1 MVLATLHSFYNGCL
15 RMKIGIILSVVLIS
29 VGNSDCN
36 DGEVELWGECY
47 SINITNLSI
56 INSGLSGE
64 IPPEIGTLTDLE
76 VIKLKYNELTG
87 PIPPEIGNLT
97 NLVKLELDF
106 NNLSGPLP
114 AELWT
119 LDSLTVL
126 RLQKNQFT
134 GSIPPE
140 IGNLTQLTHLNL
152 YGNQFTGSIPAE
164 IGNLTNLAKLH
175 LNNNQFTGLIPETIC
190 NINMAFYNPYR
201 FDISGNQLIPPYPD
215 CIAYFVG
222 YQYSEDCES
231 NYLFDGICTEQSD
244 LDVLQTFIDN
254 SSETI
259 NMEMDD
265 NINGIIEPIELGTQH
280 WWDGRLTELN
290 CNYDLA
296 NEFTLS
302 DLGLSGEIPQEIG
315 TLDSLEFLWLEDN
328 QLTGP
333 IPTEIGNL
341 SKLKYL
347 IMHYNQLSDSIP
359 SEIGNLSNLE
369 ILKLDNNQLTGYI
382 PESICDLNIVFNWQN
397 NLFGENFA
405 VYNNQLC
412 APYPDCVDAYV
423 GLQNTT
429 NCELASDTFNPI
441 PLDYSLYDP
450 YPNPFNAQTTI
461 QITLPIKDV
470 MIVKVYDVNGSE
482 LKTLVHSIFDSGT
495 HTIKWNAGDLPSGI
509 YFIRMQTRHFV
520 DTKKVSLIK

>member
-1 MVLATLHSFYNGCL
+1 MKDLLKIIVLSNA
-15 RMKIGIILSVVLIS
+15 LIS
-29 VGNSDCN
+29 IGFGVCDSD
-36 DGEVELWGECY
+36 EVELWDGCY
-47 SINITNLSI
+47 SITNTTSLVR
-56 INSGLSGE
+56 INEGLTGE
-64 IPPEIGTLTDLE
+64 IPSEIGQ
-76 VIKLKYNELTG
+76 
-87 PIPPEIGNLT
+87 LT
-97 NLVKLELDF
+97 NLVTLKLLYNEL
-106 NNLSGPLP
+106 
-114 AELWT
+114 
-119 LDSLTVL
+119 
-126 RLQKNQFT
+126 T

-140 IGNLTQLTHLNL
+140 IGNLTSLVKLDLRYNNLSGSIPTEVWSLTSLIELSIQKNQLSGTIPSAIGNLTELTHLYL

-164 IGNLTNLAKLH
+164 IGNLINLGKLH

-190 NINMAFYNPYR
+190 NIDMSFYNPYS
-201 FDISGNQLIPPYPD
+201 FDISGNQLLPPYPD
-215 CIAYFVG
+215 CVAEFVG
-222 YQYSEDCES
+222 YQYSEDCGS

-244 LDVLQTFIDN
+244 LDVLQKFIDN

-265 NINGIIEPIELGTQH
+265 NNNGLIEPIELGTQH
-280 WWDGRLTELN
+280 WWNGRLTELN
-290 CNYDLA
+290 CNYDLV

-333 IPTEIGNL
+333 IPSEIGNL

-347 IMHYNQLSDSIP
+347 IMHHNQLSDSIP

-382 PESICDLNIVFNWQN
+382 PESICDLTLQFNGWN
-397 NLFGENFA
+397 NLFGEDFA

-495 HTIKWNAGDLPSGI
+495 HTIKWDAGDLPSGI
-509 YFIRMQTRHFV
+509 YFIRMQSRNFV
-520 DTKKVSLIK
+520 GTKKVSLIK

>member
-1 MVLATLHSFYNGCL
+1 MKDLLKIIVLSNA
-15 RMKIGIILSVVLIS
+15 LIS
-29 VGNSDCN
+29 IGFGNCDSD
-36 DGEVELWGECY
+36 EVELWDECY
-47 SINITNLSI
+47 SITNTTSLLR
-56 INSGLSGE
+56 INQGLTGE
-64 IPPEIGTLTDLE
+64 IPSEIGQ
-76 VIKLKYNELTG
+76 
-87 PIPPEIGNLT
+87 LT
-97 NLVKLELDF
+97 NLVTLKLHYNEL
-106 NNLSGPLP
+106 
-114 AELWT
+114 
-119 LDSLTVL
+119 
-126 RLQKNQFT
+126 T

-140 IGNLTQLTHLNL
+140 IGNLTSLVKLDLRYNNLSGSIPTEVWSLTSLKELRIQKNQFSGTIPSAIGNLTELTHLYL

-164 IGNLTNLAKLH
+164 IGNLINLVKLH

-190 NINMAFYNPYR
+190 NIDMEFYNPYK
-201 FDISGNQLIPPYPD
+201 FDISGNQLLPPYPD
-215 CIAYFVG
+215 CVAEFVG
-222 YQYSEDCES
+222 YQYSEDCAS

-244 LDVLQTFIDN
+244 LDVLQKFIDN

-265 NINGIIEPIELGTQH
+265 NNNGIIEPIELGTQH

-382 PESICDLNIVFNWQN
+382 PESICDLTLEFNGWN
-397 NLFGENFA
+397 NLFGEDFA

-412 APYPDCVDAYV
+412 PPYPDCVDAYV

>member
-1 MVLATLHSFYNGCL
+1 
-15 RMKIGIILSVVLIS
+15 MKDLLKIIILSNALIS
-29 VGNSDCN
+29 IGFGNCDSD
-36 DGEVELWGECY
+36 EVELWDECY
-47 SINITNLSI
+47 SITNTTFLLR
-56 INSGLSGE
+56 INEGLTGE
-64 IPPEIGTLTDLE
+64 IPSEIGQLTNL
-76 VIKLKYNELTG
+76 VNLQLQYNELTG
-87 PIPPEIGNLT
+87 SIPTEIGNLT
-97 NLVKLELDF
+97 SLVKIDLRY
-106 NNLSGPLP
+106 NNLSGSIPT
-114 AELWT
+114 EIG
-119 LDSLTVL
+119 SLTSLNEL
-126 RLQKNQFT
+126 RIQKNQLSGT
-134 GSIPPE
+134 IPSA
-140 IGNLTQLTHLNL
+140 IGNLTELTHLYL
-152 YGNQFTGSIPAE
+152 YGNQFTGSIPTE
-164 IGNLTNLAKLH
+164 IGNLINLVKLH

-190 NINMAFYNPYR
+190 NIDMAFYNPYR
-201 FDISGNQLIPPYPD
+201 FDISGNQLLPPYPD

-328 QLTGP
+328 QLADS
-333 IPTEIGNL
+333 IPPSIGEL
-341 SKLKYL
+341 DKLKYL
-347 IMHYNQLSDSIP
+347 VLSHNQLSGSIP
-359 SEIGNLSNLE
+359 SEIGNLSNLQ
-369 ILKLDNNQLTGYI
+369 ILKLDNNELSGYI
-382 PESICDLNIVFNWQN
+382 PESICDLTLQFHGSN
-397 NLFGENFA
+397 NLFGEDFA
-405 VYNNQLC
+405 IYNNQLC

-423 GLQNTT
+423 GIQNTS
-429 NCELASDTFNPI
+429 NCDLASDTFNPI
-441 PLDYSLYDP
+441 PLDYSIYDP

-482 LKTLVHSIFDSGT
+482 VKTLVHSIFDSGT

-509 YFIRMQTRHFV
+509 YFIRMQTRHFSG
-520 DTKKVSLIK
+520 TKKVSLIK

>member
-1 MVLATLHSFYNGCL
+1 MKDLLKIIVLSNA
-15 RMKIGIILSVVLIS
+15 LIS
-29 VGNSDCN
+29 IGFGNCDSD
-36 DGEVELWGECY
+36 EVELWDECY
-47 SINITNLSI
+47 SITNTTSLLR
-56 INSGLSGE
+56 INEGLTGE
-64 IPPEIGTLTDLE
+64 IPSEIGQLTNL
-76 VIKLKYNELTG
+76 VNLQLQYNELTG
-87 PIPPEIGNLT
+87 SIPTEIGNLT
-97 NLVKLELDF
+97 SLVKIDLRY
-106 NNLSGPLP
+106 NNLSGSIPT
-114 AELWT
+114 EIG
-119 LDSLTVL
+119 SLTSLNEL
-126 RLQKNQFT
+126 RIQKNQLSGT
-134 GSIPPE
+134 IPSA
-140 IGNLTQLTHLNL
+140 IGNLTELTHLYL
-152 YGNQFTGSIPAE
+152 YGNQFTGSIPTE
-164 IGNLTNLAKLH
+164 IGNLINLVKLH

-190 NINMAFYNPYR
+190 NIDMSFYNPHL
-201 FDISGNQLIPPYPD
+201 FDISGNQLLPPYPD
-215 CIAYFVG
+215 CVAEFVG
-222 YQYSEDCES
+222 YQYSEDCAS

-244 LDVLQTFIDN
+244 LDVLQKFIDN

-265 NINGIIEPIELGTQH
+265 NNNGIIEPIELGTQH

-296 NEFTLS
+296 NEFALS
-302 DLGLSGEIPQEIG
+302 DLGLSGELPQEIG

-412 APYPDCVDAYV
+412 PPYPDCVDAYV

-495 HTIKWNAGDLPSGI
+495 HTIKWDARDLPSGI
-509 YFIRMQTRHFV
+509 YFIRMQTRHFSG
-520 DTKKVSLIK
+520 TKKVSLIK

>member
-1 MVLATLHSFYNGCL
+1 MKDLLKIIVLSNA
-15 RMKIGIILSVVLIS
+15 LIS
-29 VGNSDCN
+29 IGFGNCDSD
-36 DGEVELWGECY
+36 EVELWDECY
-47 SINITNLSI
+47 SITNTTSLLR
-56 INSGLSGE
+56 INHGLTGE
-64 IPPEIGTLTDLE
+64 IPSEIGQLTNLETL
-76 VIKLKYNELTG
+76 KLQYNELTG
-87 PIPPEIGNLT
+87 SIPPEIGNLT
-97 NLVKLELDF
+97 NLVKLDLRY
-106 NNLSGPLP
+106 NNLSGSIPT
-114 AELWT
+114 EVW
-119 LDSLTVL
+119 SLTSLKEL
-126 RLQKNQFT
+126 RIQKNQLSGT
-134 GSIPPE
+134 IPSA
-140 IGNLTQLTHLNL
+140 IGNLTELTHLYL

-164 IGNLTNLAKLH
+164 IGNLINVWKLH

-190 NINMAFYNPYR
+190 NIDMSFYNPYS
-201 FDISGNQLIPPYPD
+201 FDISGNQLLPPYPD
-215 CIAYFVG
+215 CVAEFVG
-222 YQYSEDCES
+222 YQYSEDCAS

-244 LDVLQTFIDN
+244 LDVLQKFIDN

-265 NINGIIEPIELGTQH
+265 NNNGIIEPIELGTQH
-280 WWDGRLTELN
+280 WWNGRLTELN
-290 CNYDLA
+290 CNYDLV

-412 APYPDCVDAYV
+412 PPYPDCVDAYV

-509 YFIRMQTRHFV
+509 YFIRMQTRHFAG
-520 DTKKVSLIK
+520 TKKVSLIK

>member
-1 MVLATLHSFYNGCL
+1 MKDLLKIIVLSNA
-15 RMKIGIILSVVLIS
+15 LIS
-29 VGNSDCN
+29 IGFGNCDSD
-36 DGEVELWGECY
+36 EVELWDECY
-47 SINITNLSI
+47 SITNTTSLLR
-56 INSGLSGE
+56 INEGLTGE
-64 IPPEIGTLTDLE
+64 IPSEIGQLTNLATL
-76 VIKLKYNELTG
+76 KLHYNEL
-87 PIPPEIGNLT
+87 
-97 NLVKLELDF
+97 
-106 NNLSGPLP
+106 
-114 AELWT
+114 
-119 LDSLTVL
+119 
-126 RLQKNQFT
+126 T

-140 IGNLTQLTHLNL
+140 IGNLTSLVKLDLRYNNLSGSIPTELWSLINLRELRIQKNQLSGTIPSEIGNLLELTHLYL
-152 YGNQFTGSIPAE
+152 YGNQFTGFIPAAMGYLSLE
-164 IGNLTNLAKLH
+164 KLH

-201 FDISGNQLIPPYPD
+201 FDISGNFLIPPYPD
-215 CIAYFVG
+215 CVAEFVG
-222 YQYSEDCES
+222 YQYFENCES

-244 LDVLQTFIDN
+244 LDVLQKFIDN

-265 NINGIIEPIELGTQH
+265 NNNGLIEPIELGTQH
-280 WWDGRLTELN
+280 WWNGRLTELN

-333 IPTEIGNL
+333 IPSEIGNL

-347 IMHYNQLSDSIP
+347 IMHHNSLSDSIP

-369 ILKLDNNQLTGYI
+369 ILKLDNNQLKGYI
-382 PESICDLNIVFNWQN
+382 PESICDLTLQFNGWN
-397 NLFGENFA
+397 NLFGEDFA

-412 APYPDCVDAYV
+412 PPYPDCVDAYV

-429 NCELASDTFNPI
+429 NCDQASVGFEPI
-441 PLDYSLYDP
+441 PFDYKIRDP

-461 QITLPIKDV
+461 QITLPIKDI

-495 HTIKWNAGDLPSGI
+495 HTIKWDAGDLPSGI
-509 YFIRMQTRHFV
+509 YFIRMQSRNFV

>member
-1 MVLATLHSFYNGCL
+1 MKDLLKIIVLSNIVIS
-15 RMKIGIILSVVLIS
+15 IGF
-29 VGNSDCN
+29 GNCDSD
-36 DGEVELWGECY
+36 EVELWDECY
-47 SINITNLSI
+47 SITNTTSLLR
-56 INSGLSGE
+56 INHGLTGE
-64 IPPEIGTLTDLE
+64 IPSEIGQLTNLETL
-76 VIKLKYNELTG
+76 KLQYNEL
-87 PIPPEIGNLT
+87 
-97 NLVKLELDF
+97 
-106 NNLSGPLP
+106 
-114 AELWT
+114 
-119 LDSLTVL
+119 
-126 RLQKNQFT
+126 T

-140 IGNLTQLTHLNL
+140 IGNLTSLVKLDLRYNNLSGSIPTEVWSLTSLKELRIQKNQLSGTIPSAIGNLTELTHLYL

-164 IGNLTNLAKLH
+164 IGNLINVWKLH

-190 NINMAFYNPYR
+190 NIDMSFYNPYS
-201 FDISGNQLIPPYPD
+201 FDISGNQLLPPYPD
-215 CIAYFVG
+215 CVAEFVG
-222 YQYSEDCES
+222 YQYSEDCAS

-244 LDVLQTFIDN
+244 LDVLQKFIDN

-265 NINGIIEPIELGTQH
+265 NNNGIIEPIELGTQH

-382 PESICDLNIVFNWQN
+382 PESICDLTLEFNGWN
-397 NLFGENFA
+397 NLFGEDFA

-412 APYPDCVDAYV
+412 PPYPDCVDAYV

-470 MIVKVYDVNGSE
+470 MIVKVYGVNGSE

>member
-1 MVLATLHSFYNGCL
+1 MKDLLKIIVLSNA
-15 RMKIGIILSVVLIS
+15 LIS
-29 VGNSDCN
+29 IGFGNCDSD
-36 DGEVELWGECY
+36 EVELWDECY
-47 SINITNLSI
+47 SITNTTSLLR
-56 INSGLSGE
+56 INQGLTGE
-64 IPPEIGTLTDLE
+64 IPSEIGQ
-76 VIKLKYNELTG
+76 
-87 PIPPEIGNLT
+87 LT
-97 NLVKLELDF
+97 NLVTLKLHYNEL
-106 NNLSGPLP
+106 
-114 AELWT
+114 
-119 LDSLTVL
+119 
-126 RLQKNQFT
+126 T

-140 IGNLTQLTHLNL
+140 IGNLTSLVKLDLRYNNLSGSIPTEVWSLISLKELGFQKNQFSGTIPSAIGNLTELTHLYL

-164 IGNLTNLAKLH
+164 IGNLINVWKLH

-190 NINMAFYNPYR
+190 NIDMSFYNPYS
-201 FDISGNQLIPPYPD
+201 FDISGNQLLPPYPD
-215 CIAYFVG
+215 CVAEFVG
-222 YQYSEDCES
+222 YQYSEDCAS

-244 LDVLQTFIDN
+244 LDVLQKFIDN

-265 NINGIIEPIELGTQH
+265 NNNGIIEPIELGTQH
-280 WWDGRLTELN
+280 WWNGRLTELN
-290 CNYDLA
+290 CNYDLV
-296 NEFTLS
+296 NELTLS
-302 DLGLSGEIPQEIG
+302 DLGLSGEIPQDIG

-333 IPTEIGNL
+333 IPSEIGNL

-347 IMHYNQLSDSIP
+347 IMHHNQLSDSIP

-382 PESICDLNIVFNWQN
+382 PESICDLTLQFNGWN
-397 NLFGENFA
+397 NLFGEDFA

-429 NCELASDTFNPI
+429 NCDQASVGFEPI
-441 PLDYSLYDP
+441 PFDYKIRDP
-450 YPNPFNAQTTI
+450 YPNPFNAQTAI

-482 LKTLVHSIFDSGT
+482 LKTLVHSIFDIGT

-509 YFIRMQTRHFV
+509 YFIRMQTRHFAG
-520 DTKKVSLIK
+520 TKKVSLIK

>member
-1 MVLATLHSFYNGCL
+1 MKDLLKIIVLSNA
-15 RMKIGIILSVVLIS
+15 LIS
-29 VGNSDCN
+29 IGFGNCDSD
-36 DGEVELWGECY
+36 EVELWDECY
-47 SINITNLSI
+47 SITNTTWLGR
-56 INSGLSGE
+56 INEGLTGE
-64 IPPEIGTLTDLE
+64 IPSEIGQ
-76 VIKLKYNELTG
+76 
-87 PIPPEIGNLT
+87 LT
-97 NLVKLELDF
+97 NLVTLKLQYNEL
-106 NNLSGPLP
+106 
-114 AELWT
+114 
-119 LDSLTVL
+119 
-126 RLQKNQFT
+126 T

-140 IGNLTQLTHLNL
+140 IGNLTSLVKLDLRYNNLSGSIPTEVWSLTSLLELRIQKNQLSGTIPSAIGNLTELTHLYL

-164 IGNLTNLAKLH
+164 IGNLINLWKLH

-190 NINMAFYNPYR
+190 NIDMSFYNPYS
-201 FDISGNQLIPPYPD
+201 FDISGNQLLPPYPD
-215 CIAYFVG
+215 CVAEFVG
-222 YQYSEDCES
+222 YQYSEDCAS

-244 LDVLQTFIDN
+244 LDVLQKFIDN

-265 NINGIIEPIELGTQH
+265 NNNGIIEPIELGTQH

-405 VYNNQLC
+405 VYNNQIC
-412 APYPDCVDAYV
+412 PPYPDCVDAYV

-495 HTIKWNAGDLPSGI
+495 HTIKWDAGDLPSGI
-509 YFIRMQTRHFV
+509 YFIRMQTRHFSG
-520 DTKKVSLIK
+520 TKKVSLIK

>member
-1 MVLATLHSFYNGCL
+1 MKDLLKIIVLSNA
-15 RMKIGIILSVVLIS
+15 LIS
-29 VGNSDCN
+29 IGFGVCDSD
-36 DGEVELWGECY
+36 EVELWDECY
-47 SINITNLSI
+47 SITNTTSLVR
-56 INSGLSGE
+56 INEGLTGE
-64 IPPEIGTLTDLE
+64 IPSEIGQLTSLVTL
-76 VIKLKYNELTG
+76 KLLYNEL
-87 PIPPEIGNLT
+87 
-97 NLVKLELDF
+97 
-106 NNLSGPLP
+106 
-114 AELWT
+114 
-119 LDSLTVL
+119 
-126 RLQKNQFT
+126 T

-140 IGNLTQLTHLNL
+140 IGNLTSLVKLDLRYNNLSGSIPTEVWSLISLKELRIQKNQFSGTIPSAIGNLTELTHLYL

-164 IGNLTNLAKLH
+164 IGNLINLDKLH

-201 FDISGNQLIPPYPD
+201 FDISGNFLIPPYPD
-215 CIAYFVG
+215 CVAEFVG
-222 YQYSEDCES
+222 YQYSEDCAS
-231 NYLFDGICTEQSD
+231 NYLFDGICTEQAD
-244 LDVLQTFIDN
+244 LDVLQLFIDN

-265 NINGIIEPIELGTQH
+265 NNNGIIEPIELGTQH
-280 WWDGRLTELN
+280 WWNGRLTELN
-290 CNYDLA
+290 CNYDLV

-315 TLDSLEFLWLEDN
+315 TLDSLEILWLEDN

-347 IMHYNQLSDSIP
+347 IMHHNSLSGSIP

-405 VYNNQLC
+405 VYNNQIC
-412 APYPDCVDAYV
+412 PPYPDCVDAYV

-429 NCELASDTFNPI
+429 NCDQASVGFEPI
-441 PLDYSLYDP
+441 PFDYKIRDP

-461 QITLPIKDV
+461 QITLPIKDI

-495 HTIKWNAGDLPSGI
+495 HTIKWDAGDLPSGI
-509 YFIRMQTRHFV
+509 YFIRMQSRHFV

>member
-1 MVLATLHSFYNGCL
+1 MKDLLKIIVLSNA
-15 RMKIGIILSVVLIS
+15 LIS
-29 VGNSDCN
+29 IGFGNCDSD
-36 DGEVELWGECY
+36 EVELWDECY
-47 SINITNLSI
+47 SITNTTSLLR
-56 INSGLSGE
+56 INHGLTGE
-64 IPPEIGTLTDLE
+64 IPSEIGQLTNLETL
-76 VIKLKYNELTG
+76 KLQYNELTG
-87 PIPPEIGNLT
+87 SIPPEIGNLT
-97 NLVKLELDF
+97 NLVKLDLRY
-106 NNLSGPLP
+106 NNLSGSIPT
-114 AELWT
+114 EVW
-119 LDSLTVL
+119 SLTSLKEL
-126 RLQKNQFT
+126 RIQKNQLSGT
-134 GSIPPE
+134 IPSA
-140 IGNLTQLTHLNL
+140 IGNLTELTHLYL

-164 IGNLTNLAKLH
+164 IGNLINVWKLH

-190 NINMAFYNPYR
+190 NIDMSFYNPYS
-201 FDISGNQLIPPYPD
+201 FDISGNQLLPPYPD
-215 CIAYFVG
+215 CVAEFVG
-222 YQYSEDCES
+222 YQYSEDCAS

-244 LDVLQTFIDN
+244 LDVLQKFIDN

-265 NINGIIEPIELGTQH
+265 NNNGIIEPIELGTQH

-412 APYPDCVDAYV
+412 PPYPDCVDAYV

>member
-1 MVLATLHSFYNGCL
+1 MKDLLKIIVLSNIVIS
-15 RMKIGIILSVVLIS
+15 IGF
-29 VGNSDCN
+29 GNCDSD
-36 DGEVELWGECY
+36 EVELWDECY
-47 SINITNLSI
+47 SITNTTSLLR
-56 INSGLSGE
+56 INHGLTGE
-64 IPPEIGTLTDLE
+64 IPSEIGQLTNLETL
-76 VIKLKYNELTG
+76 KLQYNEL
-87 PIPPEIGNLT
+87 
-97 NLVKLELDF
+97 
-106 NNLSGPLP
+106 
-114 AELWT
+114 
-119 LDSLTVL
+119 
-126 RLQKNQFT
+126 T

-140 IGNLTQLTHLNL
+140 IGNLTSLVKLDLRYNNLSGSIPTEVWSLTSLKELRIQKNQLSGTIPSAIGNLTELTHLYL

-164 IGNLTNLAKLH
+164 IGNLINVWKLH

-190 NINMAFYNPYR
+190 NIDMSFYNPYS
-201 FDISGNQLIPPYPD
+201 FDISGNQLLPPYPD
-215 CIAYFVG
+215 CVAEFVG
-222 YQYSEDCES
+222 YQYSEDCAS

-244 LDVLQTFIDN
+244 LDVLQKFIDN

-265 NINGIIEPIELGTQH
+265 NNNGIIEPIELGTQH

-382 PESICDLNIVFNWQN
+382 PESICDLTLEFNGWN
-397 NLFGENFA
+397 NLFGEDFA

-412 APYPDCVDAYV
+412 PPYPDCVDAYV

-495 HTIKWNAGDLPSGI
+495 HTIKWDAGDLPSGI

>member
-1 MVLATLHSFYNGCL
+1 MKDLLKIIVLSNA
-15 RMKIGIILSVVLIS
+15 LIS
-29 VGNSDCN
+29 IGFGNCDSD
-36 DGEVELWGECY
+36 EVELWDECY
-47 SINITNLSI
+47 SITNTTSLLR
-56 INSGLSGE
+56 INEGLTGE
-64 IPPEIGTLTDLE
+64 IPSEIGQLTNLVTL
-76 VIKLKYNELTG
+76 KLQYNELTG
-87 PIPPEIGNLT
+87 SIPTEIGNLT
-97 NLVKLELDF
+97 SLVKLDLRY
-106 NNLSGPLP
+106 NNLSGSIPT
-114 AELWT
+114 EIG
-119 LDSLTVL
+119 SLTSLNEL
-126 RLQKNQFT
+126 RIQKNQLSGT
-134 GSIPPE
+134 IPSA
-140 IGNLTQLTHLNL
+140 IGNLTELTHLYL

-164 IGNLTNLAKLH
+164 IGNLINLVKLH

-190 NINMAFYNPYR
+190 NIDMSFYNPYL
-201 FDISGNQLIPPYPD
+201 FDISGNQLLPPYPD
-215 CIAYFVG
+215 CVAEFVG
-222 YQYSEDCES
+222 YQYSEDCAS

-244 LDVLQTFIDN
+244 LDVLQKFIDN

-265 NINGIIEPIELGTQH
+265 NNNGIIEPIELGTQH

-382 PESICDLNIVFNWQN
+382 PESICDLTLEFNGWN
-397 NLFGENFA
+397 NLFGEDFA

-412 APYPDCVDAYV
+412 PPYPDCVDAYV

>member
-1 MVLATLHSFYNGCL
+1 
-15 RMKIGIILSVVLIS
+15 MKELLKPIISSIAIISIGL
-29 VGNSDCN
+29 GQCDSD
-36 DGEVELWGECY
+36 EVELWGECF
-47 SINITNLSI
+47 SITIYNLDLS
-56 INSGLSGE
+56 NSGLTGE
-64 IPPEIGTLTDLE
+64 IPPEIGSLTNLGNL
-76 VIKLKYNELTG
+76 ILRYNELTG
-87 PIPPEIGNLT
+87 PIPSEIGNLT
-97 NLVKLELDF
+97 TLRKLDLRF
-106 NNLSGPLP
+106 NNLSGSIP

-119 LDSLTVL
+119 LDSLKEL

-134 GSIPPE
+134 GSIPAE
-140 IGNLTQLTHLNL
+140 IGNLMELTQLYL

-164 IGNLTNLAKLH
+164 IGNLTNIGQLH
-175 LNNNQFTGLIPETIC
+175 LNNNLFTGLIPETIC
-190 NINMAFYNPYR
+190 DINIQFYNPYR

-215 CIAYFVG
+215 CVSYFVG
-222 YQYSEDCES
+222 YQYSEECES

-244 LDVLQTFIDN
+244 LDVLQEFIDN

-259 NMEMDD
+259 NMGMDD
-265 NINGIIEPIELGTQH
+265 NNNGLIEPIELGTQH
-280 WWDGRLTELN
+280 WWNGRLTELN

-296 NEFTLS
+296 NAFSLS
-302 DLGLSGEIPQEIG
+302 DLGLSGQIPPEIG
-315 TLDSLEFLWLEDN
+315 NLDSLEFLWLEDN

-333 IPTEIGNL
+333 IPSEIGNL

-412 APYPDCVDAYV
+412 PPYPDCVDAYV

-495 HTIKWNAGDLPSGI
+495 HTIKWDAGDLPSGI
-509 YFIRMQTRHFV
+509 YFIRMQSRHFV
-520 DTKKVSLIK
+520 GTKKVSLIK

>member
-1 MVLATLHSFYNGCL
+1 MKDLLKIIVLSNA
-15 RMKIGIILSVVLIS
+15 LIS
-29 VGNSDCN
+29 IGFGNCDSD
-36 DGEVELWGECY
+36 EVELWDECY
-47 SINITNLSI
+47 SITNTTSLLR
-56 INSGLSGE
+56 INQGLTGE
-64 IPPEIGTLTDLE
+64 IPSEIGQ
-76 VIKLKYNELTG
+76 
-87 PIPPEIGNLT
+87 LT
-97 NLVKLELDF
+97 NLVTLKLHYNEL
-106 NNLSGPLP
+106 
-114 AELWT
+114 
-119 LDSLTVL
+119 
-126 RLQKNQFT
+126 T

-140 IGNLTQLTHLNL
+140 IGNLTSLVKLDLRYNNLSGSIPTEVWSLTSLKELGIQKNQFSGTIPSAIGNLTELTHLYL

-164 IGNLTNLAKLH
+164 IGNLINVWKLH

-190 NINMAFYNPYR
+190 NIDMSFYNPYS
-201 FDISGNQLIPPYPD
+201 FDISGNQLLPPYPD
-215 CIAYFVG
+215 CVAEFVG
-222 YQYSEDCES
+222 YQYSEDCAS

-244 LDVLQTFIDN
+244 LDVLQKFIDN

-265 NINGIIEPIELGTQH
+265 NNNGIIEPIELGTQH
-280 WWDGRLTELN
+280 WWNGRLTELN
-290 CNYDLA
+290 CNYDLV
-296 NEFTLS
+296 NELTLS
-302 DLGLSGEIPQEIG
+302 DLGLSGEIPQDIG

-333 IPTEIGNL
+333 IPSEIGNL

-347 IMHYNQLSDSIP
+347 IMHHNQLSDSIP

-382 PESICDLNIVFNWQN
+382 PESICDLTLQFNGWN
-397 NLFGENFA
+397 NLFGEDFA

-429 NCELASDTFNPI
+429 NCDQASVGSELI
-441 PLDYSLYDP
+441 PFDYKIRDP

-461 QITLPIKDV
+461 QITLPIKDI
-470 MIVKVYDVNGSE
+470 MSVKVYDVNGSE
-482 LKTLVHSIFDSGT
+482 LKTLVHRIFDIGT

-509 YFIRMQTRHFV
+509 YFIRMQTRHFAG
-520 DTKKVSLIK
+520 TKKVSLIK

>member
-1 MVLATLHSFYNGCL
+1 MKDLLKIIVLSNA
-15 RMKIGIILSVVLIS
+15 LIS
-29 VGNSDCN
+29 IGFGNCDSD
-36 DGEVELWGECY
+36 EVELWDECY
-47 SINITNLSI
+47 SITNTTWLGR
-56 INSGLSGE
+56 INEGLTGE
-64 IPPEIGTLTDLE
+64 IPSEIGQ
-76 VIKLKYNELTG
+76 
-87 PIPPEIGNLT
+87 LT
-97 NLVKLELDF
+97 NLVTLKLQYNEL
-106 NNLSGPLP
+106 
-114 AELWT
+114 
-119 LDSLTVL
+119 
-126 RLQKNQFT
+126 T

-140 IGNLTQLTHLNL
+140 IGNLTSLVKLDLRYNNLSGSIPTEVWSLTSLKELRIQKNQLSGTIPSAIGNLTELTHLYL

-164 IGNLTNLAKLH
+164 IGNLINLGKLH

-190 NINMAFYNPYR
+190 NIDMSFYSPYI
-201 FDISGNQLIPPYPD
+201 FDISGNQLLPPYPD
-215 CIAYFVG
+215 CVAEFVG
-222 YQYSEDCES
+222 YQYSEDCAS

-244 LDVLQTFIDN
+244 LDVLQKFIDN

-265 NINGIIEPIELGTQH
+265 NNNGIIEPIELGTQH

-333 IPTEIGNL
+333 IPSEIGNL

-347 IMHYNQLSDSIP
+347 IMHHNQLSDSIP

-405 VYNNQLC
+405 VYNNQIC
-412 APYPDCVDAYV
+412 PPYPDCVDAYV

-461 QITLPIKDV
+461 QITLPIKDI

-509 YFIRMQTRHFV
+509 YFIRMQTRHFAG
-520 DTKKVSLIK
+520 TKKVSLIK

>member
-1 MVLATLHSFYNGCL
+1 MKDLLKIIVLSNA
-15 RMKIGIILSVVLIS
+15 LIS
-29 VGNSDCN
+29 IGFGNCDSD
-36 DGEVELWGECY
+36 EVELWDECY
-47 SINITNLSI
+47 SITNTTSLLR
-56 INSGLSGE
+56 INEGLTGE
-64 IPPEIGTLTDLE
+64 IPSEIGQLTNLVTL
-76 VIKLKYNELTG
+76 KLQYNELTG
-87 PIPPEIGNLT
+87 SIPTEIGNLT
-97 NLVKLELDF
+97 SLVKLDLRY
-106 NNLSGPLP
+106 NNLSGSIPT
-114 AELWT
+114 EIG
-119 LDSLTVL
+119 SLTSLNEL
-126 RLQKNQFT
+126 RIQKNQLSGT
-134 GSIPPE
+134 IPSA
-140 IGNLTQLTHLNL
+140 IGNLTELTHLYL
-152 YGNQFTGSIPAE
+152 YGNQFTGSIPTE
-164 IGNLTNLAKLH
+164 IGNLINLVKLH

-190 NINMAFYNPYR
+190 NIDMSFYNPYL
-201 FDISGNQLIPPYPD
+201 FDISGNQLLPPYPD
-215 CIAYFVG
+215 CVAEFVG
-222 YQYSEDCES
+222 YQYSEDCAS

-244 LDVLQTFIDN
+244 LDVLQKFIDN

-265 NINGIIEPIELGTQH
+265 NNNGIIEPIELGTQH

-382 PESICDLNIVFNWQN
+382 PESICDLTLEFNGWN
-397 NLFGENFA
+397 NLFGEDFA

-412 APYPDCVDAYV
+412 PPYPDCVDAYV

>member
-1 MVLATLHSFYNGCL
+1 MKDLLKIIVLSNA
-15 RMKIGIILSVVLIS
+15 LIS
-29 VGNSDCN
+29 IGFGNCDSD
-36 DGEVELWGECY
+36 EVELWDECY
-47 SINITNLSI
+47 SIPNTTSLLR
-56 INSGLSGE
+56 INEGLTGE
-64 IPPEIGTLTDLE
+64 IPSEIGQLTNLVTL
-76 VIKLKYNELTG
+76 KLQYNELTG
-87 PIPPEIGNLT
+87 SIPTEIGNLT
-97 NLVKLELDF
+97 SLVKIDLRY
-106 NNLSGPLP
+106 NNLSGSIPT
-114 AELWT
+114 EIG
-119 LDSLTVL
+119 SLTSLNEL
-126 RLQKNQFT
+126 RIQKNQLSGT
-134 GSIPPE
+134 IPSA
-140 IGNLTQLTHLNL
+140 IGNLTELTHLYL

-164 IGNLTNLAKLH
+164 IGNLINVWKLH

-190 NINMAFYNPYR
+190 NIDMSFYNPYS
-201 FDISGNQLIPPYPD
+201 FDISGNQLLPPYPD
-215 CIAYFVG
+215 CVAEFVG
-222 YQYSEDCES
+222 YQYSEDCAS

-244 LDVLQTFIDN
+244 LDVLQKFIDN

-265 NINGIIEPIELGTQH
+265 NNNGIIEPIELGTQH

-412 APYPDCVDAYV
+412 PPYPDCVDAYV

-495 HTIKWNAGDLPSGI
+495 HTIKWDAGDLPSGI
-509 YFIRMQTRHFV
+509 YFIRMQTRHFAG
-520 DTKKVSLIK
+520 TKKVSLIK

>member
-1 MVLATLHSFYNGCL
+1 MKDLLKIIVLSNA
-15 RMKIGIILSVVLIS
+15 LIS
-29 VGNSDCN
+29 IGFGNCDSD
-36 DGEVELWGECY
+36 EVELWDECY
-47 SINITNLSI
+47 SITNTTWLGR
-56 INSGLSGE
+56 INEGLTGE
-64 IPPEIGTLTDLE
+64 IPSEIGQ
-76 VIKLKYNELTG
+76 
-87 PIPPEIGNLT
+87 LT
-97 NLVKLELDF
+97 NLVTLKLQYNEL
-106 NNLSGPLP
+106 
-114 AELWT
+114 
-119 LDSLTVL
+119 
-126 RLQKNQFT
+126 T

-140 IGNLTQLTHLNL
+140 IGNLTSLVKLDLRYNNLSGSIPTEIWSLTSLIELRIQKNQLSGTIPSAIGNLTELTHLYL

-164 IGNLTNLAKLH
+164 IGNLINLGKLH

-190 NINMAFYNPYR
+190 NIDMSFYSPYI
-201 FDISGNQLIPPYPD
+201 FDISGNQLLPPYPD
-215 CIAYFVG
+215 CVAEFVG
-222 YQYSEDCES
+222 YQYSEDCAS

-244 LDVLQTFIDN
+244 LDVLQKFIDN

-265 NINGIIEPIELGTQH
+265 NNNGIIEPIELGTQH

-333 IPTEIGNL
+333 IPSEIGNL

-347 IMHYNQLSDSIP
+347 IMHHNQLSDSIP

-405 VYNNQLC
+405 VYNNQIC
-412 APYPDCVDAYV
+412 PPYPDCVDAYV

-509 YFIRMQTRHFV
+509 YFIRMQTRHFAG
-520 DTKKVSLIK
+520 TKKVSLIK

>member
-1 MVLATLHSFYNGCL
+1 MKDLLKIIVLSNA
-15 RMKIGIILSVVLIS
+15 LIS
-29 VGNSDCN
+29 IGFGNCDSD
-36 DGEVELWGECY
+36 EVELWDECY
-47 SINITNLSI
+47 SITNTTSLLR
-56 INSGLSGE
+56 INEGLTGE
-64 IPPEIGTLTDLE
+64 IPSEIGQLTNLETL
-76 VIKLKYNELTG
+76 KLQYNELTG
-87 PIPPEIGNLT
+87 SIPPEIGNLT
-97 NLVKLELDF
+97 NLVKLDLRY
-106 NNLSGPLP
+106 NNLSGSIPT
-114 AELWT
+114 EIG
-119 LDSLTVL
+119 SLTSLNEL
-126 RLQKNQFT
+126 RIQKNQLSGT
-134 GSIPPE
+134 IPSA
-140 IGNLTQLTHLNL
+140 IGNLTELTHLYL

-164 IGNLTNLAKLH
+164 IGNLINLVKLH

-190 NINMAFYNPYR
+190 NIDMSFYNPYL
-201 FDISGNQLIPPYPD
+201 FDISGNQLLPPYPD
-215 CIAYFVG
+215 CVAEFVG
-222 YQYSEDCES
+222 YQYSEDCAS

-244 LDVLQTFIDN
+244 LDVLQKFIDN

-265 NINGIIEPIELGTQH
+265 NNNGIIEPIELGTQH

-382 PESICDLNIVFNWQN
+382 PESICDLTLEFNGWN
-397 NLFGENFA
+397 NLFGEDFA

-412 APYPDCVDAYV
+412 PPYPDCVDAYV

>member
-1 MVLATLHSFYNGCL
+1 MKDLLKIIVLSNA
-15 RMKIGIILSVVLIS
+15 LIS
-29 VGNSDCN
+29 IGFGNCDSD
-36 DGEVELWGECY
+36 EVELWDECY
-47 SINITNLSI
+47 SITNTTSLLR
-56 INSGLSGE
+56 INEGLTGE
-64 IPPEIGTLTDLE
+64 IPSEIGQLTNLVTL
-76 VIKLKYNELTG
+76 KLQYNELTG
-87 PIPPEIGNLT
+87 SIPTEIGNLT
-97 NLVKLELDF
+97 SLVKLDLRY
-106 NNLSGPLP
+106 NNLSGSIPT
-114 AELWT
+114 EIG
-119 LDSLTVL
+119 SLTSLNEL
-126 RLQKNQFT
+126 RIQKNQLSGT
-134 GSIPPE
+134 IPSA
-140 IGNLTQLTHLNL
+140 IGNLTELTHLYL

-164 IGNLTNLAKLH
+164 IGNLINLVKLH

-190 NINMAFYNPYR
+190 NIDMSFYNPHL
-201 FDISGNQLIPPYPD
+201 FDISGNQLLPPYPD
-215 CIAYFVG
+215 CVAEFVG
-222 YQYSEDCES
+222 YQYSEDCAS

-244 LDVLQTFIDN
+244 LDVLQKFIDN

-265 NINGIIEPIELGTQH
+265 NNNGIIEPIELGTQH

-296 NEFTLS
+296 NEFALS

-382 PESICDLNIVFNWQN
+382 PESICDLTLEFNGWN
-397 NLFGENFA
+397 NLFGEDFA

-412 APYPDCVDAYV
+412 PPYPDCVDAYV

>member
-1 MVLATLHSFYNGCL
+1 MVLATLHSFYNGFL
-15 RMKIGIILSVVLIS
+15 RMKIGIIVSVVLIS

-36 DGEVELWGECY
+36 DGQVELWGECY

-64 IPPEIGTLTDLE
+64 IPPEIGTLTDLV

-119 LDSLTVL
+119 LDSLTQL

-140 IGNLTQLTHLNL
+140 IGNLTQLTHLYL

-164 IGNLTNLAKLH
+164 IGNLINLEKLH

-215 CIAYFVG
+215 CISYFVG

-280 WWDGRLTELN
+280 WWNGRLTELN
-290 CNYDLA
+290 CNYDLV

-315 TLDSLEFLWLEDN
+315 TLDSLEILWLEDN

-333 IPTEIGNL
+333 IPAGIGNLEHLKYLILHHNQISGSIPPEIGNL
-341 SKLKYL
+341 A
-347 IMHYNQLSDSIP
+347 
-359 SEIGNLSNLE
+359 NLQ
-369 ILKLDNNQLTGYI
+369 ILKLDNNELSGYI
-382 PESICDLNIVFNWQN
+382 PESICDLTLQFHGSN
-397 NLFGENFA
+397 NLFGEDFA
-405 VYNNQLC
+405 IYNNQLC

-423 GLQNTT
+423 GIQNTS
-429 NCELASDTFNPI
+429 NCDLASDTFNPI

-509 YFIRMQTRHFV
+509 YFIRMQTRHFAG
-520 DTKKVSLIK
+520 TKKVILIK

>member
-1 MVLATLHSFYNGCL
+1 MKDLLKIIVLSNA
-15 RMKIGIILSVVLIS
+15 LIS
-29 VGNSDCN
+29 IGFGNCDSD
-36 DGEVELWGECY
+36 EVELWDECY
-47 SINITNLSI
+47 SITNTTWLGR
-56 INSGLSGE
+56 INEGLTGE
-64 IPPEIGTLTDLE
+64 IPSEIGQ
-76 VIKLKYNELTG
+76 
-87 PIPPEIGNLT
+87 LT
-97 NLVKLELDF
+97 NLVTLKLQYNEL
-106 NNLSGPLP
+106 
-114 AELWT
+114 
-119 LDSLTVL
+119 
-126 RLQKNQFT
+126 T

-140 IGNLTQLTHLNL
+140 IGNLTSLVKLDLRYNNLSGSIPTEIWSLISLKELGIQKNQFSGTIPSAIGNLTELTHLYL

-164 IGNLTNLAKLH
+164 IGNLINLEKLH

-190 NINMAFYNPYR
+190 NIDMSFYSPYI
-201 FDISGNQLIPPYPD
+201 FDISGNQLLPPYPD
-215 CIAYFVG
+215 CVAEFVG
-222 YQYSEDCES
+222 YQYSEDCGS
-231 NYLFDGICTEQSD
+231 NYLFDGICTEQAD
-244 LDVLQTFIDN
+244 LDVLQKFIDN

-265 NINGIIEPIELGTQH
+265 NNNGIIEPIELGTQH

-315 TLDSLEFLWLEDN
+315 TLDSLEILWLEDN

-347 IMHYNQLSDSIP
+347 IMHHNQLSDSIP

-405 VYNNQLC
+405 VYNNQIC
-412 APYPDCVDAYV
+412 PPYPDCVDAYV

-509 YFIRMQTRHFV
+509 YFIRMQTRHFAG
-520 DTKKVSLIK
+520 TKKVSLIK

>member
-1 MVLATLHSFYNGCL
+1 MKDLLKIIVLSNA
-15 RMKIGIILSVVLIS
+15 LIS
-29 VGNSDCN
+29 IGFGNCDSD
-36 DGEVELWGECY
+36 EVELWDECY
-47 SINITNLSI
+47 SITNTTSLLR
-56 INSGLSGE
+56 INEGLTGE
-64 IPPEIGTLTDLE
+64 IPSEIGQ
-76 VIKLKYNELTG
+76 
-87 PIPPEIGNLT
+87 LT
-97 NLVKLELDF
+97 NLVTLKLHYNEL
-106 NNLSGPLP
+106 
-114 AELWT
+114 
-119 LDSLTVL
+119 
-126 RLQKNQFT
+126 T

-140 IGNLTQLTHLNL
+140 IGNLTSLVKLDLRYNNLSGSIPTEVWSLISLKELGIQKNQFSGTIPSAIGNLTELTHLYL
-152 YGNQFTGSIPAE
+152 YGNQFTGSIPTE
-164 IGNLTNLAKLH
+164 IGNLINLVKLH

-190 NINMAFYNPYR
+190 NIDMSFYNPYS
-201 FDISGNQLIPPYPD
+201 FDISGNQLLPPYPD
-215 CIAYFVG
+215 CVAEFVG
-222 YQYSEDCES
+222 YQYSEDCAS

-244 LDVLQTFIDN
+244 LDVLQKFIDN

-265 NINGIIEPIELGTQH
+265 NNNGIIEPIELGTQH
-280 WWDGRLTELN
+280 WWNGRLTELN
-290 CNYDLA
+290 CNYDLV
-296 NEFTLS
+296 NELTLS
-302 DLGLSGEIPQEIG
+302 DLGLSGEIPQDIG

-333 IPTEIGNL
+333 IPSEIGNL

-382 PESICDLNIVFNWQN
+382 PESICDLTLQFNGWN
-397 NLFGENFA
+397 NLFGEDFA

-429 NCELASDTFNPI
+429 NCDQASVGSELI
-441 PLDYSLYDP
+441 PFDYKIRDP

-509 YFIRMQTRHFV
+509 YFIRMQTRHFAG
-520 DTKKVSLIK
+520 TKKVSLIK

>member
-1 MVLATLHSFYNGCL
+1 MKDLLKIIVLSNA
-15 RMKIGIILSVVLIS
+15 LIS
-29 VGNSDCN
+29 IGFGNCDSD
-36 DGEVELWGECY
+36 EVELWDECY
-47 SINITNLSI
+47 SITNTTWLGR
-56 INSGLSGE
+56 INEGLTGE
-64 IPPEIGTLTDLE
+64 IPSEIGQ
-76 VIKLKYNELTG
+76 
-87 PIPPEIGNLT
+87 LT
-97 NLVKLELDF
+97 NLVTLKLQYNEL
-106 NNLSGPLP
+106 
-114 AELWT
+114 
-119 LDSLTVL
+119 
-126 RLQKNQFT
+126 T

-140 IGNLTQLTHLNL
+140 IGNLTSLVKLDLRYNNLSGSIPTEVWSLTSLKELRIQKNQLSGTIPSAIGNLTELTHLYL

-164 IGNLTNLAKLH
+164 IGNLINLGKLH

-190 NINMAFYNPYR
+190 NIDMSFYNPYS
-201 FDISGNQLIPPYPD
+201 FDISGNQLLPPYPD
-215 CIAYFVG
+215 CVAEFVG
-222 YQYSEDCES
+222 YQYSEDCGS

-244 LDVLQTFIDN
+244 LDVLQKFIDN

-265 NINGIIEPIELGTQH
+265 NNNGIIEPIELGTQH

-333 IPTEIGNL
+333 IPSEIGNL

-347 IMHYNQLSDSIP
+347 IMHHNQLSDSIP

-405 VYNNQLC
+405 VYNNQIC
-412 APYPDCVDAYV
+412 PPYPDCVDAYV

-429 NCELASDTFNPI
+429 NCDQASVGFEPI
-441 PLDYSLYDP
+441 PFDYKIRDP

-461 QITLPIKDV
+461 QITLPIKDI

-509 YFIRMQTRHFV
+509 YFIRMQTRHFAG
-520 DTKKVSLIK
+520 TKKVSLIK

>member
-1 MVLATLHSFYNGCL
+1 
-15 RMKIGIILSVVLIS
+15 MKDLLKIIILSNALIS
-29 VGNSDCN
+29 IGFGNCDSD
-36 DGEVELWGECY
+36 EVELWDECY
-47 SINITNLSI
+47 SITNTTSLLR
-56 INSGLSGE
+56 INEGLTGE
-64 IPPEIGTLTDLE
+64 IPSEIGQLTNL
-76 VIKLKYNELTG
+76 VNLQLQYNELTG
-87 PIPPEIGNLT
+87 SIPTEIGNLT
-97 NLVKLELDF
+97 SLVKIDLRY
-106 NNLSGPLP
+106 NNLSGSIPT
-114 AELWT
+114 EIG
-119 LDSLTVL
+119 SLTSLNEL
-126 RLQKNQFT
+126 RIQKNQLSGT
-134 GSIPPE
+134 IPSA
-140 IGNLTQLTHLNL
+140 IGNLTELTHLYL
-152 YGNQFTGSIPAE
+152 YGNQFTGSIPTE
-164 IGNLTNLAKLH
+164 IGNLINLVKLH

-190 NINMAFYNPYR
+190 NIDMAFYNPYR
-201 FDISGNQLIPPYPD
+201 FDISGNQLLPPYPD
-215 CIAYFVG
+215 CISYFVG

-244 LDVLQTFIDN
+244 LDVLQKFIDN

-412 APYPDCVDAYV
+412 PPYPDCVDAYV

-482 LKTLVHSIFDSGT
+482 VKTLVHSIFDSGT
-495 HTIKWNAGDLPSGI
+495 HTIKWDAGDLPSGI
-509 YFIRMQTRHFV
+509 YFIRMQTRHFAG
-520 DTKKVSLIK
+520 TKKVSLIK

>member
-1 MVLATLHSFYNGCL
+1 MKDLLKIIVLSNA
-15 RMKIGIILSVVLIS
+15 LIS
-29 VGNSDCN
+29 IGFGNCDSD
-36 DGEVELWGECY
+36 EVELWDECY
-47 SINITNLSI
+47 SITNTTSLLR
-56 INSGLSGE
+56 INHGLTGE
-64 IPPEIGTLTDLE
+64 IPSEIGQLTNLETL
-76 VIKLKYNELTG
+76 KLQYNELTG
-87 PIPPEIGNLT
+87 SIPPEIGNLT
-97 NLVKLELDF
+97 NLVKLDLRY
-106 NNLSGPLP
+106 NNLSGSIPT
-114 AELWT
+114 EVW
-119 LDSLTVL
+119 SLTSLKEL
-126 RLQKNQFT
+126 RIQKNQLSGT
-134 GSIPPE
+134 IPSA
-140 IGNLTQLTHLNL
+140 IGNLTELTHLYL

-164 IGNLTNLAKLH
+164 IGNLINVWKLH

-190 NINMAFYNPYR
+190 NIDMSFYNPYS
-201 FDISGNQLIPPYPD
+201 FDISGNQLLPPYPD
-215 CIAYFVG
+215 CVAEFVG
-222 YQYSEDCES
+222 YQYSEDCAS

-244 LDVLQTFIDN
+244 LDVLQKFIDN

-265 NINGIIEPIELGTQH
+265 NNNGIIEPIELGTQH

-382 PESICDLNIVFNWQN
+382 PESICDLTLEFNGWN
-397 NLFGENFA
+397 NLFGEDFA

-412 APYPDCVDAYV
+412 PPYPDCVDAYV

-429 NCELASDTFNPI
+429 NCEQASVGFEPI
-441 PLDYSLYDP
+441 PFDYKIRDP

>member
-1 MVLATLHSFYNGCL
+1 MDLLKIIVLSNIVIS
-15 RMKIGIILSVVLIS
+15 IGF
-29 VGNSDCN
+29 GNCDSD
-36 DGEVELWGECY
+36 EVELWDECY
-47 SINITNLSI
+47 SITNTTSLLR
-56 INSGLSGE
+56 INHGLTGE
-64 IPPEIGTLTDLE
+64 IPSEIGQLTNLATL
-76 VIKLKYNELTG
+76 KLQYNEL
-87 PIPPEIGNLT
+87 
-97 NLVKLELDF
+97 
-106 NNLSGPLP
+106 
-114 AELWT
+114 
-119 LDSLTVL
+119 
-126 RLQKNQFT
+126 T

-140 IGNLTQLTHLNL
+140 IGNLTSLVKLDLRYNNLSGSIPTEVWSLTSLKELRIQKNQLSGTIPSAIGNLTELTHLYL

-164 IGNLTNLAKLH
+164 IGNLINVWKLH

-190 NINMAFYNPYR
+190 NIDMSFYNPYS
-201 FDISGNQLIPPYPD
+201 FDISGNQLLPPYPD
-215 CIAYFVG
+215 CVAEFVG
-222 YQYSEDCES
+222 YQYSEDCAS

-244 LDVLQTFIDN
+244 LDVLQKFIDN

-265 NINGIIEPIELGTQH
+265 NNNGIIEPIELGTQH

-405 VYNNQLC
+405 VYNNQIC
-412 APYPDCVDAYV
+412 PPYPDCVDAYV

-495 HTIKWNAGDLPSGI
+495 HTIKWDAGDLPSGI
-509 YFIRMQTRHFV
+509 YFIRMQTRHFAG
-520 DTKKVSLIK
+520 TKKVSLIK

>member
-1 MVLATLHSFYNGCL
+1 MKDLLKIIVLSNA
-15 RMKIGIILSVVLIS
+15 LIS
-29 VGNSDCN
+29 IGFGNCDSD
-36 DGEVELWGECY
+36 EVELWDECY
-47 SINITNLSI
+47 SITNTTSLLR
-56 INSGLSGE
+56 INHGLTGE
-64 IPPEIGTLTDLE
+64 IPSEIGQLTNLETL
-76 VIKLKYNELTG
+76 KLQYNELTG
-87 PIPPEIGNLT
+87 SIPPEIGNLT
-97 NLVKLELDF
+97 NLVKLDLRY
-106 NNLSGPLP
+106 NNLSGSIPT
-114 AELWT
+114 EVW
-119 LDSLTVL
+119 SLTSL
-126 RLQKNQFT
+126 KELGIQKNQFSGT
-134 GSIPPE
+134 IPSA
-140 IGNLTQLTHLNL
+140 IGNLTELTHLYL

-164 IGNLTNLAKLH
+164 IGNLINVWKLH

-190 NINMAFYNPYR
+190 NIDMSFYNPYS
-201 FDISGNQLIPPYPD
+201 FDISGNQLLPPYPD
-215 CIAYFVG
+215 CVAEFVG
-222 YQYSEDCES
+222 YQYSEDCAS

-244 LDVLQTFIDN
+244 LDVLQKFIDN

-265 NINGIIEPIELGTQH
+265 NNNGIIEPIELGTQH

-382 PESICDLNIVFNWQN
+382 PESICDLTLEFNGWN
-397 NLFGENFA
+397 NLFGEDFA

-412 APYPDCVDAYV
+412 PPYPDCVDAYV

-495 HTIKWNAGDLPSGI
+495 HTIKWDAGDLPSGI

>member
-1 MVLATLHSFYNGCL
+1 MKDLLKIIVLSNA
-15 RMKIGIILSVVLIS
+15 LIS
-29 VGNSDCN
+29 IGFGNCDSD
-36 DGEVELWGECY
+36 EVELWDECY
-47 SINITNLSI
+47 SITNTTSLLR
-56 INSGLSGE
+56 INHGLTGE
-64 IPPEIGTLTDLE
+64 IPSEIGQLTNLVTL
-76 VIKLKYNELTG
+76 KLHYNELTG
-87 PIPPEIGNLT
+87 SIPPEISNLT
-97 NLVKLELDF
+97 NLVKLDLRY
-106 NNLSGPLP
+106 NNLSGSIPT
-114 AELWT
+114 EVW
-119 LDSLTVL
+119 SLTSLKEL
-126 RLQKNQFT
+126 RIQKNQLSGT
-134 GSIPPE
+134 IPSA
-140 IGNLTQLTHLNL
+140 IGNLTELTHLYL

-164 IGNLTNLAKLH
+164 IGNLINVWKLH

-190 NINMAFYNPYR
+190 NIDMSFYNPYS
-201 FDISGNQLIPPYPD
+201 FDISGNQLLPPYPD
-215 CIAYFVG
+215 CVAEFVG
-222 YQYSEDCES
+222 YQYSEDCAS

-244 LDVLQTFIDN
+244 LDVLQKFIDN

-265 NINGIIEPIELGTQH
+265 NNNGIIEPIELGTQH

-382 PESICDLNIVFNWQN
+382 PESICDLTLEFNGWN
-397 NLFGENFA
+397 NLFGEDFA

>member
-1 MVLATLHSFYNGCL
+1 MKDLLKIIVLSNA
-15 RMKIGIILSVVLIS
+15 LIS
-29 VGNSDCN
+29 IGFGNCDSD
-36 DGEVELWGECY
+36 EVELWDECY
-47 SINITNLSI
+47 SITNTTSLLR
-56 INSGLSGE
+56 INHGLTGE
-64 IPPEIGTLTDLE
+64 IPSEIGQLTNLETL
-76 VIKLKYNELTG
+76 KLQYNELTG
-87 PIPPEIGNLT
+87 SIPPEIGNLT
-97 NLVKLELDF
+97 NLVKLDLRY
-106 NNLSGPLP
+106 NNLSGSIPT
-114 AELWT
+114 EVW
-119 LDSLTVL
+119 SLTSLKEL
-126 RLQKNQFT
+126 RIQKNQLSGT
-134 GSIPPE
+134 IPSA
-140 IGNLTQLTHLNL
+140 IGNLTELTHLYL

-164 IGNLTNLAKLH
+164 IGNLINVWKLH

-190 NINMAFYNPYR
+190 NIDMSFYNPYS
-201 FDISGNQLIPPYPD
+201 FDISGNQLLPPYPD
-215 CIAYFVG
+215 CVAEFVG
-222 YQYSEDCES
+222 YQYSEDCGS

-244 LDVLQTFIDN
+244 LDVLQKFIDN

-265 NINGIIEPIELGTQH
+265 NNNGIIEPIELGTQH

-296 NEFTLS
+296 NEFALS
-302 DLGLSGEIPQEIG
+302 DLGLSGELPQEIG

-347 IMHYNQLSDSIP
+347 IMHHNQLSDSIP

-382 PESICDLNIVFNWQN
+382 PESICDLTLEFNGWN
-397 NLFGENFA
+397 NLFGEDFA

-412 APYPDCVDAYV
+412 PPYPDCVDAYV

>member
-1 MVLATLHSFYNGCL
+1 MKDLLKIIVLSNA
-15 RMKIGIILSVVLIS
+15 LIS
-29 VGNSDCN
+29 IGFGNCDSD
-36 DGEVELWGECY
+36 EVELWDECY
-47 SINITNLSI
+47 SITNTTWLGR
-56 INSGLSGE
+56 INEGLTGE
-64 IPPEIGTLTDLE
+64 IPSEIGQ
-76 VIKLKYNELTG
+76 
-87 PIPPEIGNLT
+87 LT
-97 NLVKLELDF
+97 NLVTLKLQYNEL
-106 NNLSGPLP
+106 
-114 AELWT
+114 
-119 LDSLTVL
+119 
-126 RLQKNQFT
+126 T

-140 IGNLTQLTHLNL
+140 IGNLTSLVKLDLRYNNLSGSIPTEIWSLISLKELGIQKNQFSGTIPSAIGNLTELTHLYL

-164 IGNLTNLAKLH
+164 IGNLINLGKLH

-190 NINMAFYNPYR
+190 NIDMAFYNPYS
-201 FDISGNQLIPPYPD
+201 FDISGNQLLPPYPD
-215 CIAYFVG
+215 CVAEFVG
-222 YQYSEDCES
+222 YQYSEDCAS

-244 LDVLQTFIDN
+244 LDVLQKFIDN

-265 NINGIIEPIELGTQH
+265 NNNGIIEPIELGTQH

-333 IPTEIGNL
+333 IPSEIGNL

-347 IMHYNQLSDSIP
+347 IMHHNSLSGSIP

-405 VYNNQLC
+405 VYNNQIC
-412 APYPDCVDAYV
+412 PPYPDCVDAYV

-461 QITLPIKDV
+461 QITLPIKDI

-509 YFIRMQTRHFV
+509 YFIRMQTRHFAG
-520 DTKKVSLIK
+520 TKKVSLIK

>member
-1 MVLATLHSFYNGCL
+1 
-15 RMKIGIILSVVLIS
+15 MKDLLKIIILSNALIS
-29 VGNSDCN
+29 IGFGNCDSD
-36 DGEVELWGECY
+36 EVELWDECY
-47 SINITNLSI
+47 SITNTTSLLR
-56 INSGLSGE
+56 INEGLTGE
-64 IPPEIGTLTDLE
+64 IPSEIGQLTNL
-76 VIKLKYNELTG
+76 VNLQLQYNELTG
-87 PIPPEIGNLT
+87 SIPTEIGNLT
-97 NLVKLELDF
+97 SLVKIDLRY
-106 NNLSGPLP
+106 NNLSGSIPT
-114 AELWT
+114 EIG
-119 LDSLTVL
+119 SLTSLNEL
-126 RLQKNQFT
+126 RIQKNQLSGT
-134 GSIPPE
+134 IPSA
-140 IGNLTQLTHLNL
+140 IGNLTELTHLYL
-152 YGNQFTGSIPAE
+152 YGNQFTGSIPTE
-164 IGNLTNLAKLH
+164 IGNLINLVKLH

-190 NINMAFYNPYR
+190 NIDMSFYNR
-201 FDISGNQLIPPYPD
+201 HLFDISGNQLLPPYPD
-215 CIAYFVG
+215 CVAEFVG
-222 YQYSEDCES
+222 YQYSEDCAS

-244 LDVLQTFIDN
+244 LDVLQKFIDN

-265 NINGIIEPIELGTQH
+265 NNNGIIEPIELGTQH

-369 ILKLDNNQLTGYI
+369 ILKLDNNELSGYI

-412 APYPDCVDAYV
+412 PPYPDCVDAYV

-482 LKTLVHSIFDSGT
+482 VKTLVHSIFDSGT
-495 HTIKWNAGDLPSGI
+495 HTIKWDAGDLPSGI
-509 YFIRMQTRHFV
+509 YFIRMQTRHFSG
-520 DTKKVSLIK
+520 TKKVSLIK

>member
-1 MVLATLHSFYNGCL
+1 MKDLLKIIVLANA
-15 RMKIGIILSVVLIS
+15 LIS
-29 VGNSDCN
+29 IGFGNCDSD
-36 DGEVELWGECY
+36 EVELWDECY
-47 SINITNLSI
+47 SITNTTSLLR
-56 INSGLSGE
+56 INQGLTGE
-64 IPPEIGTLTDLE
+64 IPSEIGQ
-76 VIKLKYNELTG
+76 
-87 PIPPEIGNLT
+87 LT
-97 NLVKLELDF
+97 NLVTLKLLYNEL
-106 NNLSGPLP
+106 
-114 AELWT
+114 
-119 LDSLTVL
+119 
-126 RLQKNQFT
+126 T

-140 IGNLTQLTHLNL
+140 IGNLTSLVKLDLRYNNLSGSIPTEVWSLISLKELRIQKNQFSGTIPSEIGNLTELTHLYL

-164 IGNLTNLAKLH
+164 IGNLINLGKLH

-190 NINMAFYNPYR
+190 NIDMSFYNPYS
-201 FDISGNQLIPPYPD
+201 FDISGNQLLPPYPD
-215 CIAYFVG
+215 CVAEFVG

-244 LDVLQTFIDN
+244 LDVLQKFIDN

-265 NINGIIEPIELGTQH
+265 NNNGIIEPIELGTQH
-280 WWDGRLTELN
+280 WWNGRLTELN

-333 IPTEIGNL
+333 IPSEIGNL

-347 IMHYNQLSDSIP
+347 IMHHNSLSDSIP

-405 VYNNQLC
+405 VYNNQIC
-412 APYPDCVDAYV
+412 PPYPDCVDAYV

-429 NCELASDTFNPI
+429 NCDQASVGFEPI
-441 PLDYSLYDP
+441 PFDYKIRDP

-495 HTIKWNAGDLPSGI
+495 HTIKWDAGDLPSGI
-509 YFIRMQTRHFV
+509 YFIRMQSRHFV
-520 DTKKVSLIK
+520 GTKKVSLIK

>member
-1 MVLATLHSFYNGCL
+1 MKDLLKIIVLSNA
-15 RMKIGIILSVVLIS
+15 LIS
-29 VGNSDCN
+29 IGFGNCDSD
-36 DGEVELWGECY
+36 EVELWDECY
-47 SINITNLSI
+47 SITNTTWLGR
-56 INSGLSGE
+56 INEGLTGE
-64 IPPEIGTLTDLE
+64 IPSEIGQ
-76 VIKLKYNELTG
+76 
-87 PIPPEIGNLT
+87 LT
-97 NLVKLELDF
+97 NLVTLKLQYNEL
-106 NNLSGPLP
+106 
-114 AELWT
+114 
-119 LDSLTVL
+119 
-126 RLQKNQFT
+126 T

-140 IGNLTQLTHLNL
+140 IGNLTSLVKLDLRYNNLSGSIPTEVWSLISLTELRIQKNQFSGTIPSAIGNLTELTHLYL

-164 IGNLTNLAKLH
+164 IGNLINLDKLH
-175 LNNNQFTGLIPETIC
+175 LNNNQFTGQIPQTIC
-190 NINMAFYNPYR
+190 NIDMSFYNPYK
-201 FDISGNQLIPPYPD
+201 FDISGNQLLPPYPD
-215 CIAYFVG
+215 CVAEFVG

-244 LDVLQTFIDN
+244 LDVLQKFIDN

-265 NINGIIEPIELGTQH
+265 NNNGIIEPIELGTQH

-333 IPTEIGNL
+333 IPSEIGNL

-347 IMHYNQLSDSIP
+347 IMHHNSLSDSIP

-382 PESICDLNIVFNWQN
+382 PESICDLTLQFNGWN
-397 NLFGENFA
+397 NLFGEDFA

-423 GLQNTT
+423 GIQNTS
-429 NCELASDTFNPI
+429 NCDLASDTFNPI

-495 HTIKWNAGDLPSGI
+495 HTIKWDAGDLPSGI
-509 YFIRMQTRHFV
+509 YFIRMQSRNFV

>member
-1 MVLATLHSFYNGCL
+1 MKDLLKIIVLSNA
-15 RMKIGIILSVVLIS
+15 LIS
-29 VGNSDCN
+29 IGFGNCDSD
-36 DGEVELWGECY
+36 EVELWDECY
-47 SINITNLSI
+47 SITNTTSLLR
-56 INSGLSGE
+56 INQGLTGE
-64 IPPEIGTLTDLE
+64 IPSEIGQ
-76 VIKLKYNELTG
+76 
-87 PIPPEIGNLT
+87 LT
-97 NLVKLELDF
+97 NLVTLKLHYNEL
-106 NNLSGPLP
+106 
-114 AELWT
+114 
-119 LDSLTVL
+119 
-126 RLQKNQFT
+126 T

-140 IGNLTQLTHLNL
+140 IGNLTSLVKLDLRYNNLSGSIPTEVWSLISLKELGIQKNQFSGTIPSAIGNLTELTHLYL

-164 IGNLTNLAKLH
+164 IGNLINVWKLH

-190 NINMAFYNPYR
+190 NIDMSFYNPYS
-201 FDISGNQLIPPYPD
+201 FDISGNQLLPPYPD
-215 CIAYFVG
+215 CVAEFVG
-222 YQYSEDCES
+222 YQYSEDCAS

-244 LDVLQTFIDN
+244 LDVLQKFIDN

-265 NINGIIEPIELGTQH
+265 NNNGIIEPIELGTQH

-382 PESICDLNIVFNWQN
+382 PESICDLTLEFNGWN
-397 NLFGENFA
+397 NLFGEDFA

-412 APYPDCVDAYV
+412 PPYPDCVDAYV

-509 YFIRMQTRHFV
+509 YFIRMQTRHFAG
-520 DTKKVSLIK
+520 TKKVSLIK

>member
-1 MVLATLHSFYNGCL
+1 MKDLLKIIVLSNA
-15 RMKIGIILSVVLIS
+15 LIS
-29 VGNSDCN
+29 IGFGNCDSD
-36 DGEVELWGECY
+36 EVELWDECY
-47 SINITNLSI
+47 SITNTTSLLR
-56 INSGLSGE
+56 INEGLTGE
-64 IPPEIGTLTDLE
+64 IPSEIGQ
-76 VIKLKYNELTG
+76 
-87 PIPPEIGNLT
+87 LT
-97 NLVKLELDF
+97 NLVTLKLQYNEL
-106 NNLSGPLP
+106 
-114 AELWT
+114 
-119 LDSLTVL
+119 
-126 RLQKNQFT
+126 T

-140 IGNLTQLTHLNL
+140 IGNLTSLVKLDLRYNNLSGSIPTEVWSLISLKELRIQKNQLSGTIPSAIGNLTELTHLYL

-164 IGNLTNLAKLH
+164 IGNLINLGKLH

-190 NINMAFYNPYR
+190 NIDMSFYNPYS
-201 FDISGNQLIPPYPD
+201 FDISGNQLLPPYPD
-215 CIAYFVG
+215 CVAEFVG

-244 LDVLQTFIDN
+244 LDVLQKFIDN

-265 NINGIIEPIELGTQH
+265 NNNGIIEPIELGTQH
-280 WWDGRLTELN
+280 WWNGRLTELN

-333 IPTEIGNL
+333 IPSEIGNL

-347 IMHYNQLSDSIP
+347 IMHHNQLSDSIP

-382 PESICDLNIVFNWQN
+382 PESICDLTLEFNGWN
-397 NLFGENFA
+397 NLFGEDFA

-412 APYPDCVDAYV
+412 PPYPDCVDAYV

-429 NCELASDTFNPI
+429 NCDQASVGFEPI
-441 PLDYSLYDP
+441 PFDYKIRDP

-495 HTIKWNAGDLPSGI
+495 HTIKWDAGDLPSGI
-509 YFIRMQTRHFV
+509 YFIRMQTRHFAG
-520 DTKKVSLIK
+520 TKKVSLIK